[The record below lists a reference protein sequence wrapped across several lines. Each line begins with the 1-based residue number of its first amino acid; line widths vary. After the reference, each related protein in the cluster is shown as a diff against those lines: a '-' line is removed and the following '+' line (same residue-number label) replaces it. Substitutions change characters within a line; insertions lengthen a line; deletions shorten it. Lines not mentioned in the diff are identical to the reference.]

1 VSLAKGVWISSSC
14 ANSQKSTIKT
24 YPFSA
29 IECDATRILDF
40 PRLARSIR
48 LRLNGAPVVDIETSP
63 VVVDILRAMSAML
76 PDVPI
81 LIGFL
86 RTKLIG
92 ICIYATSR
100 LK

>member
-1 VSLAKGVWISSSC
+1 VSLANDGWISWNFD
-14 ANSQKSTIKT
+14 NSQKSIIKT
-24 YPFSA
+24 YPSSA
-29 IECDATRILDF
+29 IEYDVTEIVDF
-40 PRLARSIR
+40 PRLARTIR
-48 LRLNGAPVVDIETSP
+48 LRLNGAPITDIETSP

-76 PDVPI
+76 PDIRI

-92 ICIYATSR
+92 ICIYATSG